1 MSTYDFYHPP
11 VSERTDTDGSDQ
23 SVHHTLGAN
32 KGQASPG
39 DHDHRGG
46 SSVALLQGM
55 TITGTTPAEIISSIV
70 AILVDLGATDS
81 TTVPTTLPV
90 GNNGVQE

>member
-1 MSTYDFYHPP
+1 MIDDL
-11 VSERTDTDGSDQ
+11 DTDGSDQ

-55 TITGTTPAEIISSIV
+55 TVSGSNATEMLASIV

-81 TTVPTTLPV
+81 TTVPKPLPV